1 MKKVFLTLSIA
12 TFFTLAMVA
21 CNNTNNEPVTDTITE
36 EDTLLVEDTCSECV
50 ETVVLEALE
59 PITELEVEE

>member
-1 MKKVFLTLSIA
+1 MTLSIA
-12 TFFTLAMVA
+12 TLFAFAMVA